1 MVAASLHGLVLA
13 FGLILPL
20 GAQNT
25 FLLTQGALH
34 RRWVG
39 ALPALIT
46 AGLCDTLL
54 ILTAVSGL
62 SLVVLTV
69 PWFKTALSWVG
80 VIFLAY
86 IGWVT
91 WRARPEEAVGAGERW
106 TARKQVLFAASV
118 SLLNPHAIL
127 DTIAVVGTSSLEY
140 VGAPRLAFTVSTVSV
155 SWLYFIALVTA
166 GHLLGSASSGVG
178 FRRWL
183 NRISAIIIWGVGVK
197 FLLSLL

>member
-1 MVAASLHGLVLA
+1 MVAAALHGLLLA

-34 RRWVG
+34 RRWAG
-39 ALPALIT
+39 ALPALVT

-54 ILTAVSGL
+54 ILLAVSGL

-69 PWFKTALSWVG
+69 PWFKTALSWAG

-86 IGWVT
+86 VGWVT
-91 WRARPEEAVGAGERW
+91 WRARPEERIGAVERW

-127 DTIAVVGTSSLEY
+127 DTIAVVGTSSLQY
-140 VGAPRLAFTVSTVSV
+140 TGTPRLAFTISTISV
-155 SWLYFIALVTA
+155 SWLYFISLVTA

-178 FRRWL
+178 FRLWL
-183 NRISAIIIWGVGVK
+183 NRISAIIIWAVGLQ

>member
-1 MVAASLHGLVLA
+1 MLSAALHGLLLA

-39 ALPALIT
+39 AFPALVT
-46 AGLCDTLL
+46 AALCDTLL
-54 ILTAVSGL
+54 ILLAVSGL

-69 PWFKTALSWVG
+69 PWFKTGLSWAG
-80 VIFLAY
+80 VLFLAY

-91 WRARPEEAVGAGERW
+91 WRAQPEETGGAGERW

-127 DTIAVVGTSSLEY
+127 DTIAVVGTSSLQY
-140 VGAPRLAFTVSTVSV
+140 TGAPRLAFTLSTISV
-155 SWLYFIALVTA
+155 SWLYFIGLVTS
-166 GHLLGSASSGVG
+166 GHLLGATSSGPR

-183 NRISAIIIWGVGVK
+183 NRISAVIIWAVALQ
-197 FLLSLL
+197 FLASLL